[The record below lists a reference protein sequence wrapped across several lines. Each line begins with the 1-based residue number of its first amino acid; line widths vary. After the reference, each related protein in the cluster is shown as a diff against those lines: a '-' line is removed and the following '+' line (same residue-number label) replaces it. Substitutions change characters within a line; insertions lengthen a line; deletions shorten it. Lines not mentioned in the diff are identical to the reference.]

1 MSKIILADQ
10 GKALMP
16 IAVAEGACDGQK
28 NAALDLAHFLKRI
41 TGADFEIVEG
51 FDGPGI
57 RLMIDEKLEEEEF
70 VIKTCDCCGG
80 LKIAGG
86 TLRGLFYGVYGFLED
101 VLGVRFY
108 THDVT
113 KLPKLETLELEN
125 VDIDDK
131 PALEFRQLDNPMN
144 NFGDWRAHNRLNGPD
159 HNHVSTKRDSLNE
172 FGGLKAYAN
181 NWFCHTFNSLLNPED
196 YFDEHPEYFSMVKG
210 ERIKEY
216 TQLCMTNPDVIAIS
230 IEKVKQVLRDHPEG
244 TIISVSQN
252 DWYNPCECPECA
264 KIDEENG
271 SHAGTLVYFLNTIAE
286 AIEEEFPHV
295 VVDTLA
301 YQHTRTPP
309 KVIKPRHNVCIRLCS
324 IECCFGHP
332 LETCDRVT
340 GWFGKNEKTSKASF
354 QEDLI
359 GWGKICNRIYIWDYV
374 TNFHHYWMPF
384 PNFQVLGP
392 NMQFFV
398 KNGVKGVYEEGNYQS
413 VSPDLFELRGWL
425 MAKLMWNPDFDV
437 KKGIREFCDTI
448 YGEAADEIVAYIEL
462 LERRVMDANIHFG
475 IFDNPDVGY
484 LDEATMAKA
493 YELIAA
499 AQTKCL
505 NLSQRIYVEKVALTM
520 DFVRVSQK
528 IMKGEIDHEGI
539 AAMMDKARTL
549 GITRIDEWT
558 EWHRAYRG
566 MLRGKLY
573 R

>member
-1 MSKIILADQ
+1 MSKIILADK

-16 IAVAEGACDGQK
+16 IAVAEGACEDHK
-28 NAALDLAHFLKRI
+28 NAALDLKHFLARI

-57 RLMIDEKLEEEEF
+57 RLMVDEKLDEEEF
-70 VIKTCDCCGG
+70 VVKTCDSCGG

-86 TLRGLFYGVYGFLED
+86 TNRGLFYGVYGFLED
-101 VLGVRFY
+101 VLGVGFY

-113 KLPKLETLELEN
+113 KLPSLETLELEN
-125 VDIDDK
+125 VDIDEK

-144 NFGDWRAHNRLNGPD
+144 NYGDWRAHNRLNGPD
-159 HNHVSTKRDSLNE
+159 HNHISTKRDSLNQ
-172 FGGLKAYAN
+172 FGGLKAYTDGM
-181 NWFCHTFNSLLNPED
+181 FVHTFNTLVPPEE
-196 YFDEHPEYFSMVKG
+196 YMEEHPEYYSMVDG
-210 ERIKEY
+210 VRIKERP
-216 TQLCMTNPDVIAIS
+216 QLCLTNPEVIAIAT
-230 IEKVKQVLRDHPEG
+230 EKTRQLLRDHPES
-244 TIISVSQN
+244 TIISISQN

-264 KIDEENG
+264 KMDAENG
-271 SHAGTLVYFLNTIAE
+271 SHAGTLLYFVNAIAE

-301 YQHTRTPP
+301 YQYTRTPP
-309 KVIKPRHNVCIRLCS
+309 KVIKPRPNVCIRLCS

-332 LETCDRVT
+332 LETCDRVAS
-340 GWFGKNEKTSKASF
+340 FASNKKSSKASF

-374 TNFHHYWMPF
+374 TNFRHYWLPF
-384 PNFQVLGP
+384 PNFHVLGP

-425 MAKLMWNPDFDV
+425 MAKLLWNPDFDV
-437 KKGIREFCDTI
+437 KKGMREFCDAV
-448 YGEAADEIVAYIEL
+448 YGSAADEIVEYIEL
-462 LERRVMDANIHFG
+462 LERHVTDANIHFG
-475 IFDNPDVGY
+475 IYENPDVAY

-493 YELIAA
+493 QELMAA
-499 AQTKCL
+499 AQAKCL
-505 NLSQRIYVEKVALTM
+505 NLAQRIYVEKAVLSVEFAAVGQEIL
-520 DFVRVSQK
+520 
-528 IMKGEIDHEGI
+528 KGKVDHNRI
-539 AAMMDKARTL
+539 AAMMDKGRSL
-549 GITRIDEWT
+549 GITVISEGT

-566 MLRGKLY
+566 MLQGKLY

>member
-1 MSKIILADQ
+1 MSKIILADK

-16 IAVAEGACDGQK
+16 IAVAEGACEDHK
-28 NAALDLAHFLKRI
+28 NAALDLKHFLARI

-57 RLMIDEKLEEEEF
+57 RLMVDEKLDEEEF
-70 VIKTCDCCGG
+70 VVKTCDSCGG

-86 TLRGLFYGVYGFLED
+86 TNRGLFYGVYGFLED
-101 VLGVRFY
+101 VLGVGFY

-113 KLPKLETLELEN
+113 KLPSLETLELEN
-125 VDIDDK
+125 VDIDEK

-144 NFGDWRAHNRLNGPD
+144 NYGDWRAHNRLNGPD
-159 HNHVSTKRDSLNE
+159 HNHISTKRDSLNQ
-172 FGGLKAYAN
+172 FGGLKAYTDGM
-181 NWFCHTFNSLLNPED
+181 FVHTFNTLVPPEE
-196 YFDEHPEYFSMVKG
+196 YMEEHPEYYSMVDG
-210 ERIKEY
+210 VRIKERP
-216 TQLCMTNPDVIAIS
+216 QLCLTNPEVIAIAT
-230 IEKVKQVLRDHPEG
+230 EKTRQLLRDHPES
-244 TIISVSQN
+244 TIISISQN

-264 KIDEENG
+264 KMDAENG
-271 SHAGTLVYFLNTIAE
+271 SHAGTLLYFVNAIAE

-301 YQHTRTPP
+301 YQYTRTPP
-309 KVIKPRHNVCIRLCS
+309 KVIKPRPNVCIRLCS

-332 LETCDRVT
+332 LETCDRVAS
-340 GWFGKNEKTSKASF
+340 FASNKKSSKASF

-374 TNFHHYWMPF
+374 TNFRHYWLPF
-384 PNFQVLGP
+384 PNFHVLGP

-425 MAKLMWNPDFDV
+425 MAKLLWNPDFDV
-437 KKGIREFCDTI
+437 KKGMREFCDAV
-448 YGEAADEIVAYIEL
+448 YGSAVDEIVEYIEL
-462 LERRVMDANIHFG
+462 LERHVTDANIHFG
-475 IFDNPDVGY
+475 IYENPDVAY

-493 YELIAA
+493 QELMAA
-499 AQTKCL
+499 AQAKCL
-505 NLSQRIYVEKVALTM
+505 NLAQRIYVEKAVLSVEFAAVGQEIL
-520 DFVRVSQK
+520 
-528 IMKGEIDHEGI
+528 KGKVDHNRI
-539 AAMMDKARTL
+539 AAMMDKGRSL
-549 GITRIDEWT
+549 GITVISEGT

-566 MLRGKLY
+566 MLQGKLY